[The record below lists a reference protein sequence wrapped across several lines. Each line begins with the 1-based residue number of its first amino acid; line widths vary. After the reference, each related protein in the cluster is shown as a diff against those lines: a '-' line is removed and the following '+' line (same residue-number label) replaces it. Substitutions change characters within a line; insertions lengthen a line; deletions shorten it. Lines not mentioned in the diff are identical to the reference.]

1 MLRFRQLP
9 YELSLK
15 IFLFV
20 GWRHHNALK
29 KDIQHF
35 CTCLSILTGLY
46 DHNKDQLRQY
56 LKSEC
61 IIKTIAKFS
70 HFHRILYIYNSPKNY
85 FISYVQEYPSFILY
99 DIKQLHSI

>member
-9 YELSLK
+9 DDLSLK
-15 IFLFV
+15 IFLFA
-20 GWRHHNALK
+20 GWRHPDALK
-29 KDIQHF
+29 RDIHHF

-46 DHNKDQLRQY
+46 DKNKQLLRQY
-56 LKSEC
+56 LRSEC
-61 IIKTIAKFS
+61 IIKKIAKLS

-85 FISYVQEYPSFILY
+85 FISYVQEYPSFMLY